1 MAFFEA
7 THLQKRF
14 GDQVVLEDITLSFEA
29 GQLSGIMGPNGAGK
43 STCFNVLTGQ
53 YKPDGGTVHFDGKDI
68 TGLPPRKI
76 AAMGIARS
84 FQIMTLFDEFS
95 AIDNIM
101 IALRSTVTR
110 SFNLLHDLPG
120 DSTTMDKAAEVLAKV
135 GLKGREREQA
145 VNLPYG
151 ERRALEIAVALASDP
166 RLLFLD
172 EPTQGLGV
180 DGTARL
186 ADLIL
191 ELKESYS
198 IVIIEHDM
206 KFLFGLA
213 DKISVIHWGQ
223 VITEGSPE
231 ELRANEWVQASQLG
245 EVA

>member
-1 MAFFEA
+1 
-7 THLQKRF
+7 
-14 GDQVVLEDITLSFEA
+14 
-29 GQLSGIMGPNGAGK
+29 
-43 STCFNVLTGQ
+43 
-53 YKPDGGTVHFDGKDI
+53 
-68 TGLPPRKI
+68 
-76 AAMGIARS
+76 
-84 FQIMTLFDEFS
+84 
-95 AIDNIM
+95 M

-110 SFNLLHDLPG
+110 AFNVVHDLPG

-135 GLKGREREQA
+135 GLSGRENEQA

-151 ERRALEIAVALASDP
+151 ERRALEIGVALASEP

-231 ELRANEWVQASQLG
+231 ELRANEWVQASQLV